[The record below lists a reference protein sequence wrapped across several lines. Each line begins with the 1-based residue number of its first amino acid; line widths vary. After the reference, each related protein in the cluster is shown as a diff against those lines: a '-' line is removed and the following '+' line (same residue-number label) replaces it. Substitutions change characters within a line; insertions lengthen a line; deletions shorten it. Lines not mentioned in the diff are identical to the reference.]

1 MTSKH
6 PLEKIKPKSLI
17 IMMVN
22 SDTRWSLKIS
32 MQMGWSI
39 FISNRCM
46 MYPTFLP
53 SKFYLI
59 DIYFILFAPKVWVP
73 NDQSFSLRQCTISY
87 QGFFFHPI
95 YSFIDEQ
102 LTDAGSGE
110 GSADKSEAGSG
121 DEQGSG
127 DYEPVRDQS
136 PICLDQ
142 RINVSLQRDGD
153 QIHVSYRAF
162 RFRTTKQG
170 TWDKMTRHQSE

>member
-1 MTSKH
+1 
-6 PLEKIKPKSLI
+6 
-17 IMMVN
+17 
-22 SDTRWSLKIS
+22 
-32 MQMGWSI
+32 MGWSI

-53 SKFYLI
+53 SKFYLF
-59 DIYFILFAPKVWVP
+59 DIYFILFTPKVWVP
-73 NDQSFSLRQCTISY
+73 NNQSFSLRQCTISY

-162 RFRTTKQG
+162 RFRTTIQG
-170 TWDKMTRHQSE
+170 PRDKKDSSSKWMIPKLFRGSSIWEGPIFGLKMHKCIKPSYPL